1 MLAGVNHFLGKKL
14 SCKHSCDQYD
24 IKIWQNIH
32 PLFFIS
38 EDGRVCDNGAI
49 RYHKK
54 GHINQK
60 RVCRFIESVP
70 DRKAFP
76 FDFRIFDPAKKQSC
90 QSTQRENKYA
100 YKGCLR
106 MHIILHLNS
115 DKRPQSHTNRYGKSE
130 SVNSRSDHIPWQQIA
145 GQSHSCRAAHRVNRA
160 HI

>member
-1 MLAGVNHFLGKKL
+1 MPVYRKRSGQKSVSVRFPDIRSGKKAEL
-14 SCKHSCDQYD
+14 PKHR
-24 IKIWQNIH
+24 
-32 PLFFIS
+32 
-38 EDGRVCDNGAI
+38 E
-49 RYHKK
+49 
-54 GHINQK
+54 
-60 RVCRFIESVP
+60 
-70 DRKAFP
+70 
-76 FDFRIFDPAKKQSC
+76 
-90 QSTQRENKYA
+90 RENKYA